1 MLVHGQE
8 PGSKPGLALAGDDM
22 QADRVCF
29 GCRVSP
35 AQLSRHQRQA
45 SGLSGR
51 ETVNVIANAL
61 ANSGLPTVRLELEIT
76 FRHALSVARAR

>member
-35 AQLSRHQRQA
+35 AQLSLFGI
-45 SGLSGR
+45 SGKL
-51 ETVNVIANAL
+51 L
-61 ANSGLPTVRLELEIT
+61 D
-76 FRHALSVARAR
+76 